1 MAQTPLTG
9 SSSPDSSGRDDML
22 ELVTSIVRALVDSSD
37 EVSVEAVESETATRF
52 LVRTA
57 RADRGKV
64 IGKQGRTAV
73 AIRTLL
79 GAVSVKLDHRYT
91 LQIVEDE
98 DPGAVGNE
106 PVSPDR

>member
-1 MAQTPLTG
+1 MVQSPLTG
-9 SSSPDSSGRDDML
+9 NSRPDPSGRDDMR
-22 ELVTSIVRALVDSSD
+22 ELVTSIVRALVDVSD
-37 EVSVEAVESETATRF
+37 QVRVEAVESEAATRF

-57 RADRGKV
+57 PADRGKV

-79 GAVSVKLDHRYT
+79 GAVSMKLNHRYT

-98 DPGAVGNE
+98 GPGAVGNE
-106 PVSPDR
+106 PVSPHR